1 MIHQTQ
7 DAAVEAINSS
17 DHHTDVVFGVKL
29 SIGWPVEVGN
39 GFDIVQ
45 RAKSSDVLVVA
56 FI

>member
-45 RAKSSDVLVVA
+45 RAKGSDVLVVA